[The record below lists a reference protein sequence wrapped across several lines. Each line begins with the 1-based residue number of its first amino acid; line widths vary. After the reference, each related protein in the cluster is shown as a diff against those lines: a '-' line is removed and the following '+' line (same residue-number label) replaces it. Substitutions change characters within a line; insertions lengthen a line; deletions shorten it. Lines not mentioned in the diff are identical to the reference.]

1 MAFLQPKDTCFT
13 VSPAVVSEKLR
24 NFIFKKVDPSYEDRG
39 GDCKWNLYCPD
50 EILTRIVDEIEN
62 FGEEEDLIALKTEI
76 DQLHEEVTKE
86 GVGYLR
92 FP

>member
-1 MAFLQPKDTCFT
+1 MALLNVESQFK
-13 VSPAVVSEKLR
+13 VSPATVSEKLR
-24 NFIFKKVDPSYEDRG
+24 KFIFKKVDPSYRDG
-39 GDCKWNLYCPD
+39 GDDPKWNLYCPD

-76 DQLHEEVTKE
+76 DQLHEEAVKE
-86 GVGYLR
+86 DVGYLR